1 MQKWENMQ
9 PEQIKHLEFIQNVI
23 TRMNTNSFQIKG
35 WSIVIVSALM
45 AIYASTQNN
54 YFFLTAIFPTLIFW
68 FLDAY
73 YLNQERKFRGL
84 YNNVAG
90 VTDKPKEIK
99 LFAMRPDLYRG
110 GQYSYWSAF
119 FSITILKM
127 YLAMIVGLIGI
138 FMYFEFCINK
148 GV

>member
-1 MQKWENMQ
+1 
-9 PEQIKHLEFIQNVI
+9 
-23 TRMNTNSFQIKG
+23 
-35 WSIVIVSALM
+35 M
-45 AIYASTQNN
+45 AIYAPTQSN
-54 YFFLTAIFPTLIFW
+54 YFFLIAVFPTSIFW

-84 YNNVAG
+84 YNDVAG
-90 VTDKPKEIK
+90 VTDKKEIK
-99 LFAMRPDLYRG
+99 LFAMRPDLYVG

-127 YLAMIVGLIGI
+127 YLAIIIGLTGI
-138 FMYFEFCINK
+138 FVYFEFFINK

>member
-1 MQKWENMQ
+1 MQ

-84 YNNVAG
+84 YNDVAG
-90 VTDKPKEIK
+90 VTDKQKEIK
-99 LFAMRPDLYRG
+99 LFAMRPDLYVG

-127 YLAMIVGLIGI
+127 YLAMIVGLVGI
-138 FMYFEFCINK
+138 FVYFEFCINK
-148 GV
+148 GM

>member
-1 MQKWENMQ
+1 MQ

-35 WSIVIVSALM
+35 WSIIIVSALM
-45 AIYASTQNN
+45 AIYAPTQSN
-54 YFFLTAIFPTLIFW
+54 YFFLIAVFPTSIFW

-84 YNNVAG
+84 YNDVAG
-90 VTDKPKEIK
+90 VTDKKEIK
-99 LFAMRPDLYRG
+99 LFAMRPDLYVG

-127 YLAMIVGLIGI
+127 YLAIIIGLTGI
-138 FMYFEFCINK
+138 FVYFEFFINK